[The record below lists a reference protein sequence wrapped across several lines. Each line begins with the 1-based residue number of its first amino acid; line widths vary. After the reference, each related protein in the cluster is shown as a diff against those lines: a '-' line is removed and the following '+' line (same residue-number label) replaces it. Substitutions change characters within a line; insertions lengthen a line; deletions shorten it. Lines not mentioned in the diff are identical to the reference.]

1 MAGSLR
7 ERAQPLL
14 RFRRVGFEFTA
25 VATGQ
30 AIGAVGSV
38 VGVRVLTEA
47 MSPGEYG
54 LLALAM
60 TIGTLGL
67 QVLLAPLTTSALRFF
82 SPARE
87 AGDLRGFLNAVK
99 RLVRLSLMLVGLT
112 GILLIAGMWV
122 AAESLWI
129 ALTLASLVYTA
140 FSGMSMI
147 LDGLQ
152 NAARQR
158 VIAVAHSGITPWLR
172 FVVAIALIRFTS
184 AATSTAAMWGYALAA
199 VTLFGSQLYFV
210 RRHIVTLAAP
220 TAVDERRWLSAM
232 LSYGWPFATWGVFAW
247 AQLAS
252 DRWALGMFASTA
264 DIGLYAVVYQ
274 LGFYPIQMLSMLL
287 GQVLAPILF
296 ARAGDATDARRV
308 ADAVRLNARMAL
320 AMLVLTAIGVLV
332 AMVVHPFV
340 GRIFLAEQ
348 YRGVTHYLPWMVL
361 AGGLFA
367 TGQIVSIFFMIS
379 NRSTVLAIPKIATAV
394 IGIALSFAGA
404 RWFGI
409 PGVIGGLIGFGLV
422 YCVWVTIMSWRVS
435 PPSTTEK
442 P

>member
-1 MAGSLR
+1 MGVHLR
-7 ERAQPLL
+7 ERVQPLL

-30 AIGAVGSV
+30 AIGAIGSV

-47 MSPGEYG
+47 MPPGEYG
-54 LLALAM
+54 RLALAM

-87 AGDLRGFLNAVK
+87 AGDLRGFLSAVK
-99 RLVRLSLMLVGLT
+99 RLVLLSLMLVALVGV
-112 GILLIAGMWV
+112 LLIGGLW
-122 AAESLWI
+122 AAAQSLWI
-129 ALTLASLVYTA
+129 ALTLASLAYTA
-140 FSGMSMI
+140 FSGISTVF
-147 LDGLQ
+147 DGLQ

-158 VIAVAHSGITPWLR
+158 VIAVAHSGIAPWLR
-172 FVVAIALIRFTS
+172 FLAAVALMHFS
-184 AATSTAAMWGYALAA
+184 AEATSTAAMWGFALAS
-199 VTLFGSQLYFV
+199 VVLFGSQLYFV
-210 RRHIVTLAAP
+210 RRDIVTLATSP
-220 TAVDERRWLSAM
+220 PVDERRWLTAM
-232 LSYGWPFATWGVFAW
+232 LSYGWPFATWGLFAW

-274 LGFYPIQMLSMLL
+274 LGFYPIQMLSILL

-296 ARAGDATDARRV
+296 ARAGDATDAGRV

-320 AMLVLTAIGVLV
+320 AMLVLTAFGVLV
-332 AMVVHPFV
+332 AMVVHPLV

-367 TGQIVSIFFMIS
+367 TGQVVSIFFMIS
-379 NRSTVLAIPKIATAV
+379 NRSTALAVPKIATAL

-404 RWFGI
+404 KWFGI
-409 PGVIGGLIGFGLV
+409 PGVIGGLIGFSLV
-422 YCVWVTIMSWRVS
+422 YCIWVTVVSWRGL
-435 PPSTTEK
+435 PPRTET